1 MLSTNS
7 LTAGQQLDAI
17 AVRVLKERIVIAT
30 ANARR
35 SVEAPEKLV
44 DHLLDQYRL
53 SLHFLTVQLPRRDVL
68 FLAIDRQCPVL
79 RKSLGRLNGIVAG
92 VIESGIRDSHFKAQD
107 HRQSTDLFTVQTN
120 PIWDPAAVVA
130 RLQRSECYSPYE
142 HARAAVDRLIQ
153 T

>member
-1 MLSTNS
+1 MLSTNA

-17 AVRVLKERIVIAT
+17 VIRMLKERIEVAT

-53 SLHFLTVQLPRRDVL
+53 SLHFLTLQSPRRDVL
-68 FLAIDRQCPVL
+68 LLAIDRQCPAL
-79 RKSLGRLNGIVAG
+79 RKHLGRLEGIVAG

-107 HRQSTDLFTVQTN
+107 CRQSADLFMVQTN
-120 PIWDPAAVVA
+120 PIWDLAAVVA
-130 RLQRSECYSPYE
+130 RFQKSECYSPYE
-142 HARAAVDRLIQ
+142 HARAAVDRLIRA
-153 T
+153 